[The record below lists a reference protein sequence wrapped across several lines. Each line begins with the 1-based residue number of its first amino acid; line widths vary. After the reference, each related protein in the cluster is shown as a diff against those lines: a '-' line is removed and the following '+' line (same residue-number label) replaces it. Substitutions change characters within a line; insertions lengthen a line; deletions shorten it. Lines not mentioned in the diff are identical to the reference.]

1 MGPSQRLKHLGF
13 SGIGYQDVGAA
24 SDHKSKYFDNVKL
37 NVCRLFLS
45 LDYYFLLF
53 TGPGF

>member
-1 MGPSQRLKHLGF
+1 MGPSLRLKHLGF